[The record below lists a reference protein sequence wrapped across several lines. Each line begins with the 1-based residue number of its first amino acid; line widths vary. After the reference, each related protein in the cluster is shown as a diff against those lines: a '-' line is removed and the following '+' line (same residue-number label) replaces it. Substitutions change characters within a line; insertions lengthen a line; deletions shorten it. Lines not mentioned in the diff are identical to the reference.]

1 MLVLSASVNAESGQ
15 SGAAQSRIGQHT
27 LDCKLDSELGL
38 CLHEGAVLDLF
49 HVADI
54 AGVMII
60 HLLVE
65 LVAGEDSLLSVD
77 DDYMIAAVGVRSE
90 CGLMLAAKKDGSLN
104 CYLAERLT
112 GSIDDI
118 PLTGD
123 VARFGHI
130 S

>member
-1 MLVLSASVNAESGQ
+1 MW
-15 SGAAQSRIGQHT
+15 
-27 LDCKLDSELGL
+27 
-38 CLHEGAVLDLF
+38 
-49 HVADI
+49 
-54 AGVMII
+54 
-60 HLLVE
+60 
-65 LVAGEDSLLSVD
+65 
-77 DDYMIAAVGVRSE
+77 
-90 CGLMLAAKKDGSLN
+90 LMLAAKKDGSLH